1 MRYWQQGLLILTAV
15 LAVSCSPAYVQRK
28 EPSGDEIQARL
39 ALVNYAKSLIGVKRL
54 NEMDGR
60 FKNDCSGFVNGVYA
74 VMGRKIKYNFVRQGR
89 SLSESLYLTLDDK
102 RLAYREMPP
111 RPADVVFF
119 KNTLENS
126 YDKITHVGLVEE
138 VQEDGTVVILHYG
151 SGRVGRIKMNLR
163 HAYDHKNDQGEIIN
177 DYLRKNGERQS
188 REDLAGALYFMF
200 GDVYRYTNIK

>member
-1 MRYWQQGLLILTAV
+1 MRYWRHGLILFAAA

-28 EPSGDEIQARL
+28 EPAGDEMQARL
-39 ALVNYAKSLIGVKRL
+39 ALINYAKSLIGVKRL
-54 NEMDGR
+54 SEIDGR
-60 FKNDCSGFVNGVYA
+60 FKNDCSGYVNGVYA

-89 SLSESLYLTLDDK
+89 PLSESLFLTLRDK
-102 RLAYREMPP
+102 NLSYVDMPP
-111 RPADVVFF
+111 RPADAVFF

-163 HAYDHKNDQGEIIN
+163 HPYDYKNDRGEIIN
-177 DYLRKNGERQS
+177 DYLRKGGGRQS
-188 REDLAGALYFMF
+188 RDDLSGALYFMF
-200 GDVYRYTNIK
+200 GDAFRYTTQ